1 MSGISV
7 PSFAKNL
14 NCSATMKISSGFAF
28 GISGAFRMLN
38 GLYKVAHPNDE
49 VSDQEAERIIRE
61 AISRSF
67 QIPYKP
73 PPEPCRQGSG
83 AASIRVGLTQ
93 RQCRVVHLE
102 AGLAFIIFRP
112 GLSGVRIDELL
123 PLFLEVTLF
132 ENEVQSPQLLITVI
146 FDEIGAGRTLPLVR
160 RQALALPTIVAEAM
174 ADKIRQYP
182 ELVAVA
188 RQLLARVGDQALT
201 LHQPRVVEQH
211 RGYYRELVRRSS
223 GVHPDLRLEV
233 ERAR

>member
-73 PPEPCRQGSG
+73 LQSLAGKALERRQFVLVLRSG
-83 AASIRVGLTQ
+83 NAASYISKR
-93 RQCRVVHLE
+93 
-102 AGLAFIIFRP
+102 
-112 GLSGVRIDELL
+112 
-123 PLFLEVTLF
+123 
-132 ENEVQSPQLLITVI
+132 
-146 FDEIGAGRTLPLVR
+146 
-160 RQALALPTIVAEAM
+160 
-174 ADKIRQYP
+174 
-182 ELVAVA
+182 
-188 RQLLARVGDQALT
+188 
-201 LHQPRVVEQH
+201 
-211 RGYYRELVRRSS
+211 
-223 GVHPDLRLEV
+223 
-233 ERAR
+233 